1 MLKKPLIF
9 TLLAFMLTF
18 QACSKNKTEDKDAT
32 NSTNSAN
39 SMLSTNEYVLTGLDK
54 KQYTVVKSGN
64 GFTLKNA
71 KGKVVIF
78 DIFATWCPPCRA
90 SASHIS
96 SLQNKYKDNIVV
108 IGLNIEDN
116 IPNSKLEEF
125 RKTYRANYI
134 LVNSPRNRPLA
145 DSIVNELKLGDRYPI
160 PIMAIYKD
168 GKYVNHYV
176 GLIQEEFVESDI
188 KKALE
193 I

>member
-1 MLKKPLIF
+1 MFKQSILF

-18 QACSKNKTEDKDAT
+18 QACSKEKTDNVNDMI
-32 NSTNSAN
+32 STQ
-39 SMLSTNEYVLTGLDK
+39 EYILTGLDK
-54 KQYTVVKSGN
+54 KQYKVTKEAN
-64 GFTLKNA
+64 GFLLENA
-71 KGKVVIF
+71 KGKVLIF

-96 SLQNKYKDNIVV
+96 SLQKKYKDDVIV

-116 IPNSKLEEF
+116 IPNAKLEDF
-125 RKTYRANYI
+125 RETYGADYT

-145 DSIVNELKLGDRYPI
+145 DEIVNELGLGDRYPI

-168 GKYVNHYV
+168 GKLITHYV

-188 KKALE
+188 KRALGK
-193 I
+193 